1 MGIVNLKILNSIHQV
16 ACNDGEEDKLYA
28 VASKLDHRLMKTSL
42 GTKATEI
49 KLLVLTALMMEDE
62 LEDLRDKVN
71 MSANNHSSKDEDT
84 DIAVIKTLDAVTEYV
99 ENLANKLEKL

>member
-16 ACNDGEEDKLYA
+16 ACNDGEETRLHD
-28 VASKLDHRLMKTSL
+28 VASRLDHRLMETL
-42 GTKATEI
+42 QGTKTTEI

-62 LEDLRDKVN
+62 LEDLQEQVASTTDN
-71 MSANNHSSKDEDT
+71 SSKNEDT
-84 DIAVIKTLDAVTEYV
+84 DMAVIKTLDAVAEYV